1 MMKDKKI
8 FRILKNNKKCEN
20 EIEEKPIE
28 DTEIHLEGIFF
39 RFQTVKIFARIQG
52 ETYNNSTRVVK
63 S

>member
-39 RFQTVKIFARIQG
+39 RF
-52 ETYNNSTRVVK
+52 
-63 S
+63 